1 MRQTRK
7 TIVTLL
13 NQVNGSP
20 SKEIFLLIAVN
31 GRFSGTS
38 RLSIY
43 AKLVYEIR
51 VYSARVML
59 CFYVAFSF
67 LEF

>member
-1 MRQTRK
+1 VQETGR
-7 TIVTLL
+7 
-13 NQVNGSP
+13 
-20 SKEIFLLIAVN
+20 AVN
-31 GRFSGTS
+31 GRFSGTL

>member
-1 MRQTRK
+1 
-7 TIVTLL
+7 LE
-13 NQVNGSP
+13 S
-20 SKEIFLLIAVN
+20 LISVQETGRAVN
-31 GRFSGTS
+31 GRFSGTL